1 MRKLLGILLT
11 LILLVPLCA
20 PAFAEE
26 TEEEREAGIVL
37 SSGIEIDRGKAA
49 EIMDSLGF
57 MNLGSS
63 VA

>member
-26 TEEEREAGIVL
+26 TEGEREAGIVL
-37 SSGIEIDRGKAA
+37 SSGIEIDRG
-49 EIMDSLGF
+49 
-57 MNLGSS
+57 SS
-63 VA
+63 KSSREMPALS